1 MAAERAK
8 RQEAEKR
15 QTESEQALA
24 KQTDANQALKQKVT
38 KLQGL
43 IKEKEGLIKE
53 KDRDLAKQ
61 DPPEKTARLQLR
73 LLEKEA
79 QQRELAAQLEEAIQ
93 EVVRTKAK
101 LRSMESKAEAAAHLA
116 EAEIALQ
123 ALKTKV
129 VGRKKDP
136 GFVQAEQLMQMS
148 AVELKKENYS
158 GALYLA
164 GQAKNLIKEGEER
177 SQGLAKM
184 PLVADEIPFALP
196 LSLRVLSASNIRE
209 GPGLEF
215 KVLSIAETDTALTG
229 YSYKDQWVRV
239 KGEDGR
245 EGWIIYNRVDGR

>member
-1 MAAERAK
+1 MLTAERAK

-15 QTESEQALA
+15 QTESEQAL
-24 KQTDANQALKQKVT
+24 QALEQKVI
-38 KLQGL
+38 KLQ
-43 IKEKEGLIKE
+43 GLIKE

-79 QQRELAAQLEEAIQ
+79 QQQELAAKLEEAIQ

-101 LRSMESKAEAAAHLA
+101 LRSMESKAEAASHLA
-116 EAEIALQ
+116 EAEIALK

-129 VGRKKDP
+129 AGREKDP

-164 GQAKNLIKEGEER
+164 GQAKNLVKEGEER
-177 SQGLAKM
+177 SLGLDKM

-196 LSLRVLSASNIRE
+196 LSLRVLSTSNIRE

-215 KVLSIAETDTALTG
+215 KVLSVAETDAALTG
-229 YSYKDQWVRV
+229 YSYKGQWVRV
-239 KGEDGR
+239 KSEDGR
-245 EGWIIYNRVDGR
+245 EGWIIYNRVDGRQE